1 MKLSNTGRIVCILF
15 ILIII
20 ITRIIFFTCPAQNIN
35 EAFQS
40 LYQRLK
46 DNKIKRLEKKR
57 AERVKKGRQTDW
69 GIDYHGSVKFDN
81 YYVPQINFS
90 PAYIF
95 FDSDYYTY

>member
-1 MKLSNTGRIVCILF
+1 MSLFKSSKIIGILLIVLF
-15 ILIII
+15 LL
-20 ITRIIFFTCPAQNIN
+20 FFICPTPNIY
-35 EAFQS
+35 EAYQS
-40 LYQRLK
+40 LK
-46 DNKIKRLEKKR
+46 DKKAKEKKDKEKKR
-57 AERVKKGRQTDW
+57 AELVKKEKQSDW